1 MLVTAPIVAQTALVG
16 FLLRVSPHVF
26 LEDLGLVALV
36 ITDGAGVGSLLRVS
50 ADVLLEVAAPC
61 TRKAAVAAGKRL
73 LASVCAHVVAEMPSV
88 HSLYGQESIVKNIY
102 KTIQQKSFRLTN

>member
-26 LEDLGLVALV
+26 LQDLGLVALV

-50 ADVLLEVAAPC
+50 ADVLLKIAAPR

-88 HSLYGQESIVKNIY
+88 HSL
-102 KTIQQKSFRLTN
+102 